1 MERNKEILIGL
12 LVGVIFTFLLG
23 VCSIIDTQYKKDAV
37 VVHTRANTVVVQD
50 EHGNEWG
57 FIGTGYE
64 TGEKVVLVMDNNHT
78 STIRDDKIVKV
89 K

>member
-1 MERNKEILIGL
+1 MRVNKEMLMGL
-12 LVGVIFTFLLG
+12 LVGVIFTFGLG

-37 VVHTRANTVVVQD
+37 VVCTRANTVVVQD

-57 FIGTGYE
+57 FIGTEYE
-64 TGEKVVLVMDNNHT
+64 VGKKVTLVMDNNHT
-78 STIRDDKIVKV
+78 SNIRDDRIVKV